1 MKRKIQDKS
10 LILQQGEVFP
20 RGKLKTSLSGI
31 LNVAFLKRML
41 EESRKM
47 EKNEWDR
54 NNEEPENSF
63 PMGCERQ

>member
-10 LILQQGEVFP
+10 LILWQGEVLP

-41 EESRKM
+41 EERKK

-54 NNEEPENSF
+54 DSEEPENSF